1 MKYIETKATEGHNV
15 EEAFKIMV
23 EQQEKAAA
31 SGGGLDMPMSLGAA
45 TGAVTITAAGDQR
58 ATETQQAKKKKKGCC

>member
-1 MKYIETKATEGHNV
+1 
-15 EEAFKIMV
+15 MV

-31 SGGGLDMPMSLGAA
+31 AGGGLDMPMSLGAA